1 MGQDFDVIVVGG
13 GPGGST
19 AARICAQHGLK
30 TLLVE
35 KERFPRY
42 KSCGGCL
49 SLKTVR
55 LLEFDLGPIVERAV
69 ETVRFTYGLKD
80 PFTIRAQRPMVF
92 MVMRDRFD
100 HFLIQKALEEKAEVI
115 EGRRVI
121 SAEETGEGVVVETA
135 SGQRYSSRYLIG
147 ADGPTS
153 RIAHAFALVPRD
165 THGSG
170 FGLECEIPYTS
181 LKGFPEEAL
190 ERIHLDFGRI
200 PKGYGWVFPKREGL
214 SIGIGGMLF
223 NENKVKIRH
232 HFDTFLNGLPYI
244 PKEEGRAAVGHL
256 LPAFWDERQ
265 KIAHRRVLLVGDAAH
280 LMDPLMG
287 EGIYYALQSG
297 RLAAEAILQARGNG
311 AFPADLYQE
320 AVRVHIFDNLKW
332 ALYFSRFVFQFTKLA
347 YETLK
352 AYPDLGDLYLQVLDG
367 TESYQSFVMGIKKRI
382 SRSLSERSPRSDT
395 SATTQSKR
403 RP

>member
-1 MGQDFDVIVVGG
+1 MRQDFEVIVVGG

-19 AARICAQHGLK
+19 AARVCAQAGLK

-49 SLKTVR
+49 SQKTVR
-55 LLEFDLGPIVERAV
+55 LLGFDLGPIVERAV
-69 ETVRFTYGLKD
+69 EIVKFTYGLKD

-100 HFLIQKALEEKAEVI
+100 HFLIEKALEKKAEI
-115 EGRRVI
+115 IQGQRVV

-135 SGQRYSSRYLIG
+135 SGQKYSSRYLIG

-153 RIAHAFALVPRD
+153 RIAHAFSLVPQD
-165 THGSG
+165 TYENG

-181 LKGFPEEAL
+181 LKGFPEEDL

-200 PKGYGWVFPKREGL
+200 PKGYGWIFPKREGL

-223 NENKVKIRH
+223 NEKKVKIRH
-232 HFDTFLNGLPYI
+232 FFDTFLNGLPYI
-244 PKEEGRAAVGHL
+244 PKEERRVVVGHP
-256 LPAFWDERQ
+256 LPAFWNERQ
-265 KIAHRRVLLVGDAAH
+265 KIAHKRVLLVGDAAH

-287 EGIYYALQSG
+287 EGIYYALYSG

-320 AVRVHIFDNLKW
+320 AVRVQIFDNLKW

-347 YETLK
+347 YQTLK
-352 AYPDLGDLYLQVLDG
+352 SYPDLGDLYLQVLDG

-382 SRSLSERSPRSDT
+382 RALLGGRLSEKIKMAMT
-395 SATTQSKR
+395 GI
-403 RP
+403 